1 MKPEELLED
10 QFKELLE
17 LGGELFDEVK
27 ELRKKKK
34 ERRADQITPEAQR
47 CQLDQSRGD
56 PKSSLMGDESEGASV
71 VWNRTDGAAGVI
83 RLDLNS
89 GTRPK

>member
-10 QFKELLE
+10 QFEELLE

-27 ELRKKKK
+27 ELRKKKE

-47 CQLDQSRGD
+47 CQLDQS
-56 PKSSLMGDESEGASV
+56 V
-71 VWNRTDGAAGVI
+71 V
-83 RLDLNS
+83 
-89 GTRPK
+89 TRSRR